1 MKSAANRIA
10 PNYVAFYM
18 MIALAACSGGGGS
31 SPPSPSLSSNLPSTA
46 FDDETIVVTVTARN
60 FGSGGT
66 TYNATS
72 NSLSIER
79 GDSDNQF
86 VITGINS
93 VPGNHTVSFSAS
105 DASGK
110 SATLNS
116 SIRIDAVATGTWY
129 TTSLS
134 IDGIYADDISA
145 AIVVTREGRVYVA
158 SYTYGSLDEKCF
170 GSSSTSVETLTF
182 EVWCASAP
190 DGLFVTDE
198 NYRLTGELDLDG
210 SLTSGVYSLY
220 SSSGGLLGTVDVEMV
235 RLDYYEWI
243 GLPAPSSVDG
253 VYAYMGDAGFGE
265 LITIDRSGNISP
277 NVVGGVCD
285 VDGTVAP
292 VNIDLIAGNDY
303 VDRGIFDARS
313 LSQRGCR
320 EYGDF
325 YTGNRDIIGGEGILE
340 FLPAAIYGFPFNDD
354 VLWLFTSDSATSYGG
369 KPSSKPYV
377 RVCTASGNAT
387 PFLDWFG
394 FWGAC
399 SGQSSAAGEK
409 SSSWDEFT
417 KTPKTLLYTSPH
429 ELPPPYRQAQ

>member
-1 MKSAANRIA
+1 MKSTANRVA
-10 PNYVAFYM
+10 PIHFAFYM
-18 MIALAACSGGGGS
+18 VIALAACSGGGGS

-46 FDDETIVVTVTARN
+46 FDDETIVVTLTARN
-60 FGSGGT
+60 FGSGDT

-72 NSLSIER
+72 NSLSIEQ

-86 VITGINS
+86 VITGIAS
-93 VPGNHTVSFSAS
+93 VPGNHTISFSAS
-105 DASGK
+105 DTSGN

-170 GSSSTSVETLTF
+170 GSSSTSAETLTF
-182 EVWCASAP
+182 EVWCANAP

-210 SLTSGVYSLY
+210 SITSGVYSLY
-220 SSSGGLLGTVDVEMV
+220 SSSGGLVGTVDVEME
-235 RLDYYEWI
+235 RLDFYELT
-243 GLPAPSSVDG
+243 GLPAPKRAG
-253 VYAYMGDAGFGE
+253 VYANVGDASFGE
-265 LITIDRSGNISP
+265 LITIDSSGNISP
-277 NVVGGVCD
+277 NVVGGYCD

-303 VDRGIFDARS
+303 VNRGIFDARS
-313 LSQRGCR
+313 LSQRGCG

-325 YTGNRDIIGGEGILE
+325 ATGNRDIIGGEGILE
-340 FLPAAIYGFPFNDD
+340 FLPAALYGFPFNDD
-354 VLWLFTSDSATSYGG
+354 VLWLYTSDSVTSYGG
-369 KPSSKPYV
+369 IPSSKPYV
-377 RVCTASGNAT
+377 RVCTASGNTT

-399 SGQSSAAGEK
+399 SGQSSAAREK
-409 SSSWDEFT
+409 PSSWHGFT
-417 KTPKTLLYTSPH
+417 KTPKALPYASPH
-429 ELPPPYRQAQ
+429 GQPSPYRQAQ